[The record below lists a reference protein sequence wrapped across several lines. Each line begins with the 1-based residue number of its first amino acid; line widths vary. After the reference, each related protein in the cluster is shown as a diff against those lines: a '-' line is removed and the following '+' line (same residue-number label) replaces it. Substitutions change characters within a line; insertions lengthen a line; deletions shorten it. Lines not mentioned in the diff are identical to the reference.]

1 MADVAQV
8 REDNPQTTYE
18 KEDWP
23 LGWVGLVF
31 IGIFIFLVI
40 TPFILMA
47 AYPSAMRDTSR
58 KLLVVPPSP
67 VLQLDPAR
75 EMLLFDAH
83 QDKVLNTYYWVDKSK
98 GIVHVPIEDA
108 MKKLA
113 AQGIDGFPKA
123 RP

>member
-18 KEDWP
+18 QEDWQ
-23 LGWVGLVF
+23 LGKVGLVY

-47 AYPSAMRDTSR
+47 AYQSAMRDTNR
-58 KLLVVPPSP
+58 KLLVAPPSP

-75 EMLLFDAH
+75 EMLLFNAH
-83 QDKVLNTYYWVDKSK
+83 QDKLLNTYYWVDKK
-98 GIVHVPIEDA
+98 RGIVHVPIDQA
-108 MKKLA
+108 IKKLA